1 MLADVITAAL
11 VTHRGQAGVSPLNS
25 ELHDLTSAYL
35 PCPVD
40 TRFDISVRSRDV
52 QSRSAVFFFLGT
64 TTQRM
69 TDREA
74 GYFAL

>member
-11 VTHRGQAGVSPLNS
+11 VTHRGQPGVSPLNS

-35 PCPVD
+35 PCPID
-40 TRFDISVRSRDV
+40 TRFDISVRRRAKRISRF
-52 QSRSAVFFFLGT
+52 SGT
-64 TTQRM
+64 ITQRM
-69 TDREA
+69 IDREV